1 MRKIFIFI
9 IFCLL
14 TPLVF
19 GVEIFIH
26 DPNQKEG
33 SMCQAVRIKD
43 GWFMTAAH
51 CVLSV
56 CKFSS
61 CKAEIPP
68 GLKTTKIYW
77 HNEAKSD
84 NSSYDIALINFENKE
99 LPTFREPK
107 ILIIKN
113 NNFDKPEMLNKRLRI
128 DYSFGVAAGQ
138 ISSQTP
144 VFYGPKKKI
153 IYTGEMGLFHG
164 LSGAGVIT
172 DGGELISIVSAIA
185 GQGANGKFS
194 VFSVFDEKVESF
206 LRSHIT
212 GLTFTTLSKK
222 DFMDVDEKTNEE
234 VFSLDNS
241 K

>member
-68 GLKTTKIYW
+68 GLETTKIYY
-77 HNEAKSD
+77 HNEAQAD
-84 NSSYDIALINFENKE
+84 NPRYDIAIINFESKE
-99 LPTFREPK
+99 LPSFREPK

-113 NNFDKPEMLNKRLRI
+113 NNFDKPQILNKRLRI
-128 DYSFGVAAGQ
+128 DYSFGVTAGQ

-144 VFYGPKKKI
+144 IFYGPKKKI
-153 IYTGEMGLFHG
+153 IYTRELGLFHG
-164 LSGAGVIT
+164 LSGSGVMT
-172 DGGELISIVSAIA
+172 DGGELISVVSAIA

-206 LRSHIT
+206 LRSRIP

-222 DFMDVDEKTNEE
+222 DFMELDEKANSD
-234 VFSLDNS
+234 VFSLDNN
-241 K
+241 